1 MNTKVLLAAVVA
13 LLMAAP
19 MAMAQQ
25 ATPSHTP
32 TDQRMT
38 GPSNTN
44 QNPTT
49 NQDYN
54 NQNRDRMTGGALDR
68 SNNIDTVTERQ
79 SYKAS
84 ELVGL
89 KVRTIKD
96 EEKGKIKDL
105 VIGND
110 GRIIYAA
117 VSFGGFLGVGDKLFA
132 VPFEALHVVR
142 NGDKLDFARVDVTE
156 ETIKNRQGFDQ
167 DRWPEQ
173 ADPSFLTGTQRHAER
188 PVGGIMNT
196 ER

>member
-1 MNTKVLLAAVVA
+1 MNAKLWFASVAA

-19 MAMAQQ
+19 MAVGQQ
-25 ATPSHTP
+25 TTP
-32 TDQRMT
+32 TNQRMT
-38 GPSNTN
+38 NPASAN

-54 NQNRDRMTGGALDR
+54 NPNRDRMTSGALDR
-68 SNNIDTVTERQ
+68 SNNMDAAAERL
-79 SYKAS
+79 SYRSS

-89 KVRTIKD
+89 KVRTLKD

-105 VIGND
+105 VIGHD

-132 VPFEALHVVR
+132 VPFEALHVVK
-142 NGDKLDFARVDVTE
+142 NGDKVEFARVDVTE
-156 ETIKNRQGFDQ
+156 DTIKNRQGFDQ

-173 ADPSFLTGTQRHAER
+173 ADPSFLTGGPRNAAR
-188 PVGGIMNT
+188 PAGGIMNT